1 MDTVSAI
8 RCESYD
14 EMLVDA
20 AVGKAI
26 AEIEGLDWVRP
37 GMRVAVKVNLLSAHR
52 PEEAVTPHPAVAAAV
67 VKLLMERGAQVV
79 IGDSPSGPMTLSR
92 LEEIYTV
99 TGMKKLEK
107 LGATLNRDLR
117 VTELPR
123 RKPGEKKIQCCAYL
137 LEADAIVDVCK
148 LKTHGMMGMTAAVKN
163 MYGSVPG
170 VTKAEYHVRFSG
182 DDRFAGML
190 VQLFER
196 LSPRLALADAIEAM
210 EGNGP
215 SNGNPRRVGLI
226 AASQNGFALDEFL
239 AGVIHIDPTEVPTLI
254 AARKRGL
261 VSLPPQVAGD
271 GAGVSVPDFRLVH
284 ERKGASL
291 VGIVTGHAPKRRMKT
306 VPVVDPEECVGCGVC
321 SNVCPKGAIAMVDHL
336 PMIDRKS
343 CVRCF
348 CCQELCPQG
357 AMKAKRGIPAE

>member
-1 MDTVSAI
+1 MDTVSAV
-8 RCESYD
+8 RCESYSQ
-14 EMLVDA
+14 ERVDA
-20 AVGKAI
+20 AVGRAI
-26 AEIEGLDWVRP
+26 TEIDGFNWVRP

-52 PEEAVTPHPAVAAAV
+52 PEDAVTTHPAVAAAV
-67 VKLLMERGAQVV
+67 VKLLLQQGAQVV

-92 LEEIYTV
+92 LEEIYAV
-99 TGMKKLEK
+99 TGMKELEK
-107 LGATLNRDLR
+107 LGAKLNRDLR
-117 VTELPR
+117 VTELPGR
-123 RKPGEKKIQCCAYL
+123 RNGEKKIQCCAYL
-137 LEADAIVDVCK
+137 AEADAIVDVCK

-190 VQLFER
+190 VHLFER
-196 LSPRLALADAIEAM
+196 LSPRLSVADAIEAM

-215 SNGNPRRVGLI
+215 SNGSPRQVGLI

-239 AGVIHIDPTEVPTLI
+239 ARVIQIDPMEVPTLI
-254 AARKRGL
+254 VARKRGL
-261 VSLPPQVAGD
+261 VTLPFQVVGD
-271 GAGVSVPDFRLVH
+271 GAEVSLPDFQLVH

-291 VGIVTGHAPKRRMKT
+291 LGIVTGHAPKRRIKT
-306 VPVVDPEECVGCGVC
+306 LPVVEPGECVGCGVC
-321 SNVCPKGAIAMVDHL
+321 AGVCPKGAITMTDRL
-336 PMIDRKS
+336 PVIDRQS

-357 AMKAKRGIPAE
+357 AMKAKTAPQAE